1 MNGEKISRC
10 LDALPDEML
19 SEAMRPYRPR
29 SLGWHIVRIAACL
42 AIVIGLTIA
51 LWPKEETPGA
61 QLETP
66 TEGTTVTPTM
76 PTEVPPET
84 LPRTYYAAPGI
95 LKLYSYTQQSVP
107 AEELEKY
114 EIINGISKYQPIW
127 MEHTNAREIK
137 MTFYIPQDY
146 YEGEKIIIKVVAP
159 YGYYLGA
166 NGESVEIENG
176 KTSSWRPGKDLQN
189 MKEALDPGAFYVYL
203 LIYAGDR
210 PVGFGLLEL
219 SCLTLPAGP
228 YAVTLRA
235 FQTVCYPLVDGQ
247 FQDITEEYLWEQIS
261 EYEHTMHEEYL
272 EHLPDMLE
280 KLNKEYESRLN

>member
-51 LWPKEETPGA
+51 LWPEEETPGA

-84 LPRTYYAAPGI
+84 LPKTYFAAPGI

-114 EIINGISKYQPIW
+114 EVKDGVNTYKPYW
-127 MEHTNAREIK
+127 MEYNRGMPLTICLPPDYFPRATVTIK
-137 MTFYIPQDY
+137 LSVD
-146 YEGEKIIIKVVAP
+146 
-159 YGYYLGA
+159 YGYFFSDGLTDCLGKEVTIN
-166 NGESVEIENG
+166 NGDRIYWKAGGEID
-176 KTSSWRPGKDLQN
+176 K
-189 MKEALDPGAFYVYL
+189 MKEEINPGIFYMNV
-203 LIYAGDR
+203 LIYADNYV
-210 PVGFGLLEL
+210 VGYGVIKMHGHQLDGVPYVCYMY
-219 SCLTLPAGP
+219 SCATM
-228 YAVTLRA
+228 
-235 FQTVCYPLVDGQ
+235 CYPLVDGQ
-247 FQDITEEYLWEQIS
+247 FQDISEKYMLDQIQMYKNAYPEVGCS
-261 EYEHTMHEEYL
+261 L
-272 EHLPDMLE
+272 CS
-280 KLNKEYESRLN
+280 K